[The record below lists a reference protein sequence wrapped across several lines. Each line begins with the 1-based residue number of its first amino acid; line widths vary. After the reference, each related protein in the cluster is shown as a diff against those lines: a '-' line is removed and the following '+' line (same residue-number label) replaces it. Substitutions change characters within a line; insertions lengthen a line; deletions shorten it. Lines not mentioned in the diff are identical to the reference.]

1 MFSSKRQALESFEPY
16 YTCGKSVRVHK
27 SPHLNGID
35 LTEYKALP
43 YKVDVVLVP
52 ICQGDNHFLPNWQV
66 YYRLEQY
73 EPDEDPVVVYY
84 APYWGEMWNVY
95 RIVDNLYLCDTYV
108 C

>member
-1 MFSSKRQALESFEPY
+1 MSSFNKFAALQKAYRDLFE
-16 YTCGKSVRVHK
+16 KSH
-27 SPHLNGID
+27 SEHLNGID
-35 LTEYKALP
+35 LSDYKALP
-43 YKVDVVLVP
+43 YWVDVVLVP
-52 ICQGDNHFLPNWQV
+52 ICQCDNVFLPNWHV

-73 EPDEDPVVVYY
+73 DLDQDPVVVYY